1 MASDLLLLVQVMT
14 RLQLAQHARLLGRQ
28 ERGPHRICHL
38 PWTRTSC
45 QFDREWFLPRFDLRL
60 AAKASGLL
68 FFNHRR
74 GVSLL
79 LSLTPPRHLQTH
91 CFSSCACTC
100 SLRPPCNI
108 PHHRIQSRLSVQ
120 YQKTLQ
126 KLAASTIAGDHNS
139 RLELQRIDSTLDAG
153 RPRGCRMALDLTT
166 SWASAPE
173 PLQGTAMPPWRHVC
187 LCPAT
192 QPDEIVAASI

>member
-1 MASDLLLLVQVMT
+1 MVGRSEGLTAFVTCYDQGRGASSTANDSFL
-14 RLQLAQHARLLGRQ
+14 
-28 ERGPHRICHL
+28 HL
-38 PWTRTSC
+38 TCAWV
-45 QFDREWFLPRFDLRL
+45 
-60 AAKASGLL
+60 AGASGLL

-91 CFSSCACTC
+91 CSSSCACTC
-100 SLRPPCNI
+100 SSRPPCNI

-120 YQKTLQ
+120 HQKTLQ
-126 KLAASTIAGDHNS
+126 KLAAPTIAGDHNS

-153 RPRGCRMALDLTT
+153 RPRGCRMALNLAT

-187 LCPAT
+187 PCPAT